1 LGLPNR
7 FFFFA
12 HPIVFLSHFR
22 YDRKRTKQNPE
33 VDMHS
38 TQIRQWTENGVS
50 YRIGADYVAVR
61 MEREWSVL
69 SNAPVNGGWRRT
81 NLLVN
86 RHVPHGYCEA
96 DPIRETKKWMADH
109 GFDADRTVALLT
121 AAWTDR
127 AAVVKRSETGVTVTA
142 VVTAGV
148 SNAARAGKPGPVY
161 RDVPSPGTINIL
173 LLVDGRLTEAAMV
186 NTVITA
192 TEAKTAALQVLGVK
206 DRDGDQATG
215 TTTDVVAVAASQRVV
230 EGVAHHYAGLATP
243 LGQAVGQAVYRALTE
258 ALGG

>member
-1 LGLPNR
+1 
-7 FFFFA
+7 
-12 HPIVFLSHFR
+12 
-22 YDRKRTKQNPE
+22 
-33 VDMHS
+33 MHS

-50 YRIGADYVAVR
+50 YRIGADYVSIR

-69 SNAPVNGGWRRT
+69 SNAPVNGGWRQT
-81 NLLVN
+81 NHLVN

-148 SNAARAGKPGPVY
+148 SNAARAGKPGPIY

-192 TEAKTAALQVLGVK
+192 TEAKSAALQVLGVK

-215 TTTDVVAVAASQRVV
+215 TTTDVVAVAASQRTV
-230 EGVAHHYAGLATP
+230 EGVVHHYAGLATP

-258 ALGG
+258 ALSG